1 MRVLGGMALVNQT
14 GENNMIFGKRT
25 GMGPALRVLRHFA
38 EREQLHKI
46 EFQSG
51 ERALL
56 MIAGLPVPSVELV
69 RLALG
74 GLVPWQTVWEYNPM
88 RAGGYSDYMH
98 KLKAMFSP
106 AANRSDESV
115 HHIRDALLQCRS
127 IQEART
133 LLLER
138 ERRADSATAEVDFRK
153 YEPRSSV
160 NNDDWKLG
168 SDLTP
173 NPSPPERAKISAVPN
188 RYRIS
193 NDDHGRF
200 LTCVE
205 APMVMVR
212 AEPGIAISAK
222 RARNYQAGAIFLD
235 GAAQGEPFVDVKKDL
250 YNLDHPEGCIRSL
263 AICEQAMV
271 LIRKGL
277 DLRKRDWVVLANDAD
292 LDTIFAV
299 WVLLNYLRLNA
310 DAEVRAKVM
319 PLLRFE
325 GAIDAHGAESQDLCA
340 LPSDLLRSISYMEQ
354 KLRQQEDVLKHY
366 GRWAETDL
374 LEYIADRLRAVDQ
387 LLYSPDEF
395 DGLCQIDELARAEMA
410 GGSVA
415 VVCRSSDA
423 PMDEVE
429 RRLQKIYGQRLG
441 ILIFEVSNSTCNVR
455 QLDGSLPATLERAY
469 ERLNLLDPVV
479 TGASENRWGG
489 SAESGSSPRKTGTG
503 LAPAQIV
510 EAIRD
515 TFRAPTM
522 SDLVSAIPRAA
533 FLAAAALSPALAL
546 NFIGNLLRDKGYIA
560 VETGLLSAL
569 VLSLTAGFLF
579 WTKARRVPGLYGWRV
594 PAGFGWVRV
603 LPLAI
608 LGAAAGGVW
617 APGSLAWQTAA
628 DGLYPFSGIAVLL
641 FPLGAELLFRG
652 VLLGHLA
659 AHLPIQKSGGVRQ
672 PSWPTLISSVL
683 YAGASL
689 LFFRAFA
696 MGQIHVGQWLFVAG
710 GAAAFGLASGAAR
723 ERSESI
729 LASVLLHW
737 VCAAALLLSSRLL
750 F

>member
-1 MRVLGGMALVNQT
+1 
-14 GENNMIFGKRT
+14 
-25 GMGPALRVLRHFA
+25 
-38 EREQLHKI
+38 
-46 EFQSG
+46 
-51 ERALL
+51 
-56 MIAGLPVPSVELV
+56 
-69 RLALG
+69 
-74 GLVPWQTVWEYNPM
+74 
-88 RAGGYSDYMH
+88 
-98 KLKAMFSP
+98 
-106 AANRSDESV
+106 
-115 HHIRDALLQCRS
+115 
-127 IQEART
+127 
-133 LLLER
+133 
-138 ERRADSATAEVDFRK
+138 
-153 YEPRSSV
+153 
-160 NNDDWKLG
+160 
-168 SDLTP
+168 
-173 NPSPPERAKISAVPN
+173 
-188 RYRIS
+188 
-193 NDDHGRF
+193 
-200 LTCVE
+200 
-205 APMVMVR
+205 
-212 AEPGIAISAK
+212 
-222 RARNYQAGAIFLD
+222 
-235 GAAQGEPFVDVKKDL
+235 
-250 YNLDHPEGCIRSL
+250 
-263 AICEQAMV
+263 
-271 LIRKGL
+271 
-277 DLRKRDWVVLANDAD
+277 
-292 LDTIFAV
+292 
-299 WVLLNYLRLNA
+299 
-310 DAEVRAKVM
+310 M

-340 LPSDLLRSISYMEQ
+340 LPSDLLHSISYMEQ
-354 KLRQQEDVLKHY
+354 KLRQQEAVLKHY

-441 ILIFEVSNSTCNVR
+441 ILIFEVSNSTYNVR
-455 QLDGSLPATLERAY
+455 QLEGRLPATLEQAY

-479 TGASENRWGG
+479 TGGSENRWGG

-546 NFIGNLLRDKGYIA
+546 NFIGNLLRDKGYLA

-659 AHLPIQKSGGVRQ
+659 ARLPIQKSGGVRQ

-723 ERSESI
+723 ERSESV
-729 LASVLLHW
+729 LSSVLLHW